1 MQVATGITTF
11 TAEEGAEFKEVDVA
25 TWELKS
31 RHHEQ
36 PLQPTA
42 AQVMSRH
49 EGWCRDTRRHPFTAT
64 VHVLNVATSRPM
76 SRHYNQQWDGS
87 KDLS

>member
-1 MQVATGITTF
+1 MQVATRTTTF

-36 PLQPTA
+36 PVQPTA
-42 AQVMSRH
+42 AP
-49 EGWCRDTRRHPFTAT
+49 GD
-64 VHVLNVATSRPM
+64 VAT
-76 SRHYNQQWDGS
+76 
-87 KDLS
+87 